1 MQVRVAF
8 AIDKTLKYRKY
19 GDALPNFKKK
29 LVEGLKKAASE
40 NAYLIR
46 DKAYKLA
53 AD

>member
-29 LVEGLKKAASE
+29 LVEGLKKEASE